1 MKIGKIYA
9 KGQLQIKYYVKNH
22 LIMQKNPKHDGYQR
36 IFALIDCKFF
46 DKKSVVGAVKD
57 KIVLNEQSAEH

>member
-1 MKIGKIYA
+1 
-9 KGQLQIKYYVKNH
+9 
-22 LIMQKNPKHDGYQR
+22 MQKNPKHDGYQR

>member
-1 MKIGKIYA
+1 MKDLRERTASDKVLREKAFDNA
-9 KGQLQIKYYVKNH
+9 KNL
-22 LIMQKNPKHDGYQR
+22 KHDGYQR